1 MNILITGGTG
11 LIGSALIPFLDNHH
25 KVTILTR
32 NATKVYVKIG
42 SHIQAINKLSEINF
56 NQLDII
62 INLAGEAIA
71 DKRWSK
77 KQKQKIE
84 QSRWQLTQ
92 DIVDEIEGA
101 ETPPHTFISGSAI
114 GFYGR
119 QNNHPIDESFNECT
133 QEFSHT
139 LCKEW
144 ESIAQRASSDKTRVC
159 ILRTGIVLSSQGGA
173 LTKMLPAYKFALG
186 GPIADGSQI
195 MSWIHID
202 DLIGIIMYL
211 VEETTLKG
219 IFNATAPNPVSNAEF
234 SSLLAESLKRPN
246 FFRVPAKILTL
257 ILGEMAELLIYGQNV
272 QPNNIIKVGYR
283 FHYPQLKEAFLHLLR
298 HHSE

>member
-25 KVTILTR
+25 KVTVLSR
-32 NATKVYVKIG
+32 NATKVYVNIG
-42 SHIQAINKLSEINF
+42 SHIHAIHKLSEIDF
-56 NQLDII
+56 NQLDVV
-62 INLAGEAIA
+62 INLAGEAIVE
-71 DKRWSK
+71 KRWSK

-92 DIVDEIEGA
+92 DIVDSMNNA
-101 ETPPHTFISGSAI
+101 NSPPHTFISGSAI

-119 QNNHPIDESFNECT
+119 QNNQPIDESFDQCN

-144 ESIAQRASSDKTRVC
+144 ESIALNAQSDTTRVC
-159 ILRTGIVLSSQGGA
+159 IIRTGIVLSSHGGA
-173 LTKMLPAYKFALG
+173 LCKMIPAYKFALG
-186 GPIADGSQI
+186 GPITDGSQM

-202 DLIGIIMYL
+202 DIIGMIMYL
-211 VEETTLKG
+211 VEDQSLKG
-219 IFNATAPNPVSNAEF
+219 VFNATAPNPVSNAEF
-234 SSLLAESLKRPN
+234 SSMLAESLNRPN

-257 ILGEMAELLIYGQNV
+257 LLGEMAELLIYGQNV
-272 QPNNIIKVGYR
+272 RPNNITKAGYR
-283 FHYPQLKEAFLHLLR
+283 FHYPKLKEAFNHLLR
-298 HHSE
+298 HHSK